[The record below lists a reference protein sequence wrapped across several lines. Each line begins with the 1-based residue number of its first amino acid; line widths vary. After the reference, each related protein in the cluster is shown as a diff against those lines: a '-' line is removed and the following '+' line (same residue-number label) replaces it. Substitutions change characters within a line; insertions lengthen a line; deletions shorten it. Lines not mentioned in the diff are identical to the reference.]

1 MTSTLTAG
9 LSGGCIALLGL
20 LGLLAWRDAR
30 KELAGRLAAAMCA
43 SLAALEVTT
52 GPMGTALPDW
62 AWTPLRIAGSFNVAL
77 LWLFCL
83 ALLRDGFRLRRF
95 ELSGLVLFSLG
106 PLATMHDWP
115 STSGAGPLVARL
127 VALIGIAPFVAI
139 GHIMWVAISER
150 GGDLVERRQSARLWL
165 VAILA
170 TAGLVSVASESLGN
184 ASAAAVVRLGLAS
197 LPTMAIMCLW
207 LMAIPPGR
215 LRFEA
220 PAAPGRAPAE
230 TDVDPRDQA
239 LLTALV
245 NAMDAGLYREPGLS
259 IERLAE
265 TLKSPTH
272 RLRAVINQGL
282 GHRNFAAFVNG
293 YRLTHAKAALADPG
307 RGRETVL
314 AIAFEAGFAALPTF
328 NRVFKDAEGDTPS
341 GYREKHLQEAAQ
353 NRKTPLDS

>member
-1 MTSTLTAG
+1 M
-9 LSGGCIALLGL
+9 
-20 LGLLAWRDAR
+20 GLLAWRDAR
-30 KELAGRLAAAMCA
+30 KELAGRLAAGMCA
-43 SLAALEVTT
+43 SLVALEVTT

-62 AWTPLRIAGSFNVAL
+62 AWTPLRIAGSFNVGL

-115 STSGAGPLVARL
+115 STSGAGPLVAMIA
-127 VALIGIAPFVAI
+127 VAPFVAI

-150 GGDLVERRQSARLWL
+150 GGDLVEGRLSARLWL

-170 TAGLVSVASESLGN
+170 TAGLVSVASESLGDTN
-184 ASAAAVVRLGLAS
+184 AAAVVRLGLAS

-207 LMAIPPGR
+207 LMAIPTGR
-215 LRFEA
+215 LRFEV
-220 PAAPGRAPAE
+220 PAAPGRAPNE

-239 LLTALV
+239 LLAALV

-265 TLKSPTH
+265 TLKTPTH

-282 GHRNFAAFVNG
+282 GYRNFAAFVNG

-341 GYREKHLQEAAQ
+341 GYREKHLQQVAQ
-353 NRKTPLDS
+353 NRKMLPDS